1 MEIYAPIWFV
11 LPWAELEIA
20 VLVLLC
26 MIRQVVLEHVQY
38 ENCIDLQMTWE
49 ARGSSLKFCQI
60 FDKLCQNGPVDPI
73 SFFLE

>member
-1 MEIYAPIWFV
+1 M
-11 LPWAELEIA
+11 
-20 VLVLLC
+20 LLC

-73 SFFLE
+73 SFFGIRICNLAKAVSDFLRL